1 MGRGLVVFRC
11 TSLEV
16 LLCIDEYSS
25 RSRMTFALITGRIN
39 CASRLSVLAARY
51 QNDSG
56 ESKLLPALTGI
67 FLCVCVC
74 AGEGAGG
81 RDVK

>member
-1 MGRGLVVFRC
+1 MGRGLVVCRC

-16 LLCIDEYSS
+16 LLCIDEYSR
-25 RSRMTFALITGRIN
+25 RSRMAFALITGRIN

-51 QNDSG
+51 RNDNG
-56 ESKLLPALTGI
+56 ESKLLPTLTGI
-67 FLCVCVC
+67 FLLFFF
-74 AGEGAGG
+74 GKGAGG